1 MGGTADS
8 ASTIKP
14 EFNKFQSI
22 FWPIHGY
29 ELKKFLPMSFLMFC
43 ILFVYTMVRDLK
55 DLFIQKYAICG
66 SAALI
71 PPLKLFFVM
80 PAAFLIVILF
90 TYLINKFGV
99 DKTFYIIVSMFIGF
113 YTIFVLFLFP
123 NAINGTL
130 HADYNKVRHLQDT
143 MPGFLYY
150 IIPCVT
156 NWAYT
161 LFYIFSEIWGT
172 MAISSLF
179 WQFANQVTQKGEVKR
194 FFGLYTL
201 IGNIGVIFSGS
212 FLYSMSH
219 AKGAAFVT
227 NVRIL
232 ICSCIFF
239 AFATMALYYYINSVV
254 LKDPKCYDPTQV
266 KKSKKKTKMGALDG
280 IKFLFTSP
288 YFMLIC
294 VLVLA
299 YGIGINFAEVVW
311 KEQMRITL
319 TDPDQYSAMM
329 ATLSMVTGIL
339 TIFFTFTG
347 SNILRR
353 FSWKIS
359 ALITPL
365 VFLVMGG
372 AFFAIMGYLHI
383 GGTMLFGFSLPMLA
397 VWVGLFIDATSK
409 SIKYCLFDQ
418 TKSMAYIPLDEDVR
432 VKGQAAVEV
441 IGGRAG
447 KAGASAIFYILTN
460 LVSAGSGI
468 MQHLFTIIPLFIITL
483 ISWIASVFG
492 LSKKYEAKIAEKAA
506 ESNN

>member
-1 MGGTADS
+1 MGETNET
-8 ASTIKP
+8 TIKKP
-14 EFNKFQSI
+14 EFNRFQAI
-22 FWPIHGY
+22 FWPIHGH

-55 DLFIQKYAICG
+55 DLFIQKYATCG
-66 SAALI
+66 GTALI

-80 PAAFLIVILF
+80 PAAFLFVMLF
-90 TYLINKFGV
+90 TYLVNKYGV
-99 DKTFYIIVSMFIGF
+99 GKTFYIMVGIFIAF
-113 YTIFVLFLFP
+113 YAIFLLFLFP
-123 NAINGTL
+123 RAIEGTL
-130 HADYNKVRHLQDT
+130 HANSETVRYLQST
-143 MPGFLYY
+143 MPGPFYY

-156 NWAYT
+156 NWSYT

-179 WQFANQVTQKGEVKR
+179 WQFANQVTQGDEVKR
-194 FFGLYTL
+194 FFAFYTT
-201 IGNIGVIFSGS
+201 IGNIGVVASGS
-212 FLYSMSH
+212 FLYNMSH
-219 AKGAAFVT
+219 AKGQAFVT
-227 NVRIL
+227 NVKIL
-232 ICSCIFF
+232 VAACIFF
-239 AFATMALYYYINSVV
+239 ALATMGIYYYINKVV
-254 LKDPKCYDPTQV
+254 LADPACYDPSLV
-266 KKSKKKTKMGALDG
+266 KKKKRKEKMGIMDG
-280 IKFLFTSP
+280 IRFLFTSP

-329 ATLSMVTGIL
+329 ATLSMVTGVL
-339 TIFFTFTG
+339 TIFFTFTA

-359 ALITPL
+359 ALVTPL
-365 VFLVMGG
+365 VFL
-372 AFFAIMGYLHI
+372 II
-383 GGTMLFGFSLPMLA
+383 GGVFFGIMAYLNVGGTVLLGMSLPMVA
-397 VWVGLFIDATSK
+397 VWVGLFIDAISK

-447 KAGASAIFYILTN
+447 KAGASAIIYFLTN
-460 LVSAGSGI
+460 IISAGSGI
-468 MQHLFTIIPLFIITL
+468 LQHLFTIIPLFFAIL
-483 ISWIASVFG
+483 VAWILSVMN
-492 LSKKYEAKIAEKAA
+492 LSKQYEEKVEERARELAE
-506 ESNN
+506 